1 MSRPYNYDIYVGI
14 ILTISLVLPFPISV
28 VIAIFEILVLRNI
41 CIGEDFNDEKNE

>member
-14 ILTISLVLPFPISV
+14 ILTISSVLPFPISV
-28 VIAIFEILVLRNI
+28 VAIFEILVLRNI